1 MLISNSVEYRTYKLC
16 GLYVVAFVSWLIC
29 VWYMAR
35 FAGQDMC
42 YDEIKLCA
50 QNVLTV
56 FRFNSEH
63 SWWCG
68 VGGESGGGGGAKKE
82 NLHLDT
88 CNFCV
93 S

>member
-1 MLISNSVEYRTYKLC
+1 MWAF
-16 GLYVVAFVSWLIC
+16 YVVAFVSWLIC